1 MMGNKLSAVNKIP
14 YNCRKLDLPS
24 PISLRKQ
31 PSLAAGSEEGRLFSQ
46 ANWAR
51 EIKFSTVIWNFVYST
66 QLISHHLLSVGNVFG
81 VSRYWFRRRKVAQKK
96 MVLKTRS
103 CEYRDS
109 YKLLLPPFPHLVSV
123 LLASGL
129 CIKSSNASS
138 EMVILNLLTTMQR
151 AKRQGSDQQENVIHA
166 SDFWKL

>member
-1 MMGNKLSAVNKIP
+1 MMGNKLSAVNKKP
-14 YNCRKLDLPS
+14 YHCRKLDLPS

-46 ANWAR
+46 ANR
-51 EIKFSTVIWNFVYST
+51 EIKFSTVVWNFVYSA

-81 VSRYWFRRRKVAQKK
+81 VNRYWFRRRKVAQKK

-109 YKLLLPPFPHLVSV
+109 CKLLLTPFPHLESV

-151 AKRQGSDQQENVIHA
+151 ANRQGSDQQENVIHA